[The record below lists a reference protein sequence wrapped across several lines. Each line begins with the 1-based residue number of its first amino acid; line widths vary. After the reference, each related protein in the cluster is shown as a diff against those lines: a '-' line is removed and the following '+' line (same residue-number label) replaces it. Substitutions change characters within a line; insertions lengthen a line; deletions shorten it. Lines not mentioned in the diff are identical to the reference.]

1 MREILEKALFNEP
14 ANVFAILDGA
24 SIDGLCMKIYETNP
38 PNYCLYRG
46 ELAPDMAE
54 VAPYLV
60 GLRAGTA
67 FTEWLLDARFGKHWG
82 IFARSR
88 HSIIEM
94 RKHFR
99 SLVTVHDE
107 NGKPLIF
114 RFYDPR
120 VLRTFL
126 PTCNADE
133 LKTFFGKVETFFA
146 ETGDGQ
152 VLSAFKMENNELKQS
167 ELN

>member
-1 MREILEKALFNEP
+1 
-14 ANVFAILDGA
+14 
-24 SIDGLCMKIYETNP
+24 
-38 PNYCLYRG
+38 
-46 ELAPDMAE
+46 
-54 VAPYLV
+54 
-60 GLRAGTA
+60 
-67 FTEWLLDARFGKHWG
+67 
-82 IFARSR
+82 
-88 HSIIEM
+88 M

-133 LKTFFGKVETFFA
+133 LKTFFGKIETFFA
-146 ETGDGQ
+146 ETADGQ